1 MLRFALPA
9 NRGAGDAAV
18 CIRGRT
24 PERPLSGGFVCR
36 ARRERG
42 RCGGLRFRRAPE
54 RPLSGEAV
62 CRARRARGGGSQRC
76 CVREALP
83 SAPCPAELFATLD
96 GSAGDAAVC
105 VRGAPPDRP
114 LSAELF
120 AALDGRV
127 ASGGLCFGRFKAA
140 GDADIRGECRVLA
153 QRLTAQDVNG
163 SSESA

>member
-18 CIRGRT
+18 YIRG
-24 PERPLSGGFVCR
+24 
-36 ARRERG
+36 
-42 RCGGLRFRRAPE
+42 
-54 RPLSGEAV
+54 
-62 CRARRARGGGSQRC
+62 
-76 CVREALP
+76 ALP
-83 SAPCPAELFATLD
+83 NAPYP
-96 GSAGDAAVC
+96 
-105 VRGAPPDRP
+105 
-114 LSAELF
+114 AELF

-127 ASGGLCFGRFKAA
+127 VGGGLRFRRFKAA